1 MYRISASV
9 LSFCLLFM
17 MACGTSQD
25 AREVGVVTTDDGLVT
40 PQPRQVS
47 AVDRVPS
54 GTVLNAEL
62 IDTISPETADEGDRF
77 RARVT
82 GDLFASD
89 GEVLIPEGAMMTGR
103 ITGIYPAEQ
112 TGSQAAV
119 RLDFDEI
126 RVGNESYDLDA
137 EIVETSVERRT
148 RSVEGEDVGVG
159 AAAGAALGAILGD
172 DVGDVLLGGA
182 IGAGAGTLVSLG
194 TGDVEPEIPAG
205 TVLAVETDSQ
215 LIVRA

>member
-1 MYRISASV
+1 MYRVSASIV
-9 LSFCLLFM
+9 SFCLVFL

-62 IDTISPETADEGDRF
+62 IDTISPNSASEGDPF

-82 GDLFASD
+82 SDLFASD
-89 GEVLIPEGAMMTGR
+89 GEVLIPEGAMITGR
-103 ITGIYPAEQ
+103 ITGIYSAEQ

-126 RVGNESYDLDA
+126 TVGNERHDLDA
-137 EIVETSVERRT
+137 EIVQTSIERRT
-148 RSVEGEDVGVG
+148 RNVGVG

-194 TGDVEPEIPAG
+194 TGDVEPEIPSG
-205 TVLAVETDSQ
+205 TVLAIETGNQ